1 MCSCFFIFFLQRLP
15 TVSFSSSFSPSPL
28 SLHILHNSS
37 FFLFTKTSL
46 SSLFLSLSDSHFLKL
61 LHLLQWHPRPRSPS
75 TSFLLMHSTSPVG
88 KGGGEEIDGASTI
101 NIPARESHPYGW
113 ICNFSNFSH
122 FSSFS
127 FIFHFNVFFCH
138 VNAWVLLWDR
148 SRWKA
153 STLGEVGTCLGLILD
168 DVCLKTSKKC
178 SCLCF
183 YVRGLGPAYAAL
195 FLHTHVCS
203 WDSTYVGVGLRT
215 WGPVCVHGLWPAY
228 VRRLVEA
235 LLYPFS
241 FLFQLFHFYMQS

>member
-1 MCSCFFIFFLQRLP
+1 MAP
-15 TVSFSSSFSPSPL
+15 KAKKSFYVLSFDA
-28 SLHILHNSS
+28 
-37 FFLFTKTSL
+37 F
-46 SSLFLSLSDSHFLKL
+46 
-61 LHLLQWHPRPRSPS
+61 HLTRWE
-75 TSFLLMHSTSPVG
+75 
-88 KGGGEEIDGASTI
+88 GGGGNEIDGASTI

-113 ICNFSNFSH
+113 ICKFSNFSH

-215 WGPVCVHGLWPAY
+215 QGPVCVHGLWPAY